1 MQKAIEL
8 VVNGK
13 TLRGMYH
20 RPEQEGKYPTV
31 ILFHGFTGNKLEPHR
46 IFVKL
51 SRILAEQGLAALRF
65 DFSGSGESDG
75 DFAEM
80 TFSTEVREAEEILGY
95 ARALPTT
102 DQERIG
108 VVGLSMGGAVAS
120 ILAGKNPD
128 LIKALVLWSAAGIDI
143 MLKIY
148 RSKEAQQDLYPRNQR
163 GEIDIG
169 GLWLNHGFYEDLQ
182 KWNTYEALR
191 NYQGPALIL
200 HGTEDQTVPPATAE
214 KYQAAL
220 AGRAKVVYVAGA
232 DHTYNRIHWEE
243 KVLTE
248 TTAFLKKELVGN

>member
-20 RPEQEGKYPTV
+20 RPDRAGKYPTV
-31 ILFHGFTGNKLEPHR
+31 ILFHGFTGDKLEPHR
-46 IFVKL
+46 IFLKL
-51 SRILAEQGLAALRF
+51 CRILTEQGLAAIRF

-75 DFAEM
+75 DFVEM
-80 TFSTEVREAEEILGY
+80 TFSTEVYEAEQILNY
-95 ARALPTT
+95 VQDLPTT

-120 ILAGKNPD
+120 ILAGKNPA
-128 LIKALVLWSAAGIDI
+128 LVKALVLWSAAGIDTI
-143 MLKIY
+143 AGIY
-148 RSKEAQQDLYPRNQR
+148 RSKENQDIFPRNQR
-163 GEIDIG
+163 EDLDIG
-169 GLWLNHGFYEDLQ
+169 GLWLNHDFYEDLSG
-182 KWNTYEALR
+182 WDTYDALKD
-191 NYQGPALIL
+191 YQRPVLIL

-220 AGRAKVVYVAGA
+220 SGRAKLVYVAGA
-232 DHTYNRIHWEE
+232 DHTYNRCHWEE

-248 TTAFLKKELVGN
+248 TVAFLEKELV